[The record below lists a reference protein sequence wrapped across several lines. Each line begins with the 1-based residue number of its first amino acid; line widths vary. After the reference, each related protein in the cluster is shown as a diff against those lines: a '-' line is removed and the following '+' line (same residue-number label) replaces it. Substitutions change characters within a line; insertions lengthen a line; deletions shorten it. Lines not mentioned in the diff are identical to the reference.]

1 MNNEE
6 ISSKYAKECISSL
19 YIILMEHL
27 IPYTLQRDFYE
38 ELKDFEI
45 IEAFECMEDE
55 IKNVKRCIELYDV
68 VVEKPILLLNNE
80 DIMELLEDFI
90 LFQKEK
96 LSEKSEELSD
106 VEKDL
111 IDDYLENR
119 NRRIID
125 GFGK

>member
-6 ISSKYAKECISSL
+6 ISSKYAKECIRSL

-68 VVEKPILLLNNE
+68 IVEKPILLLNNE

-90 LFQKEK
+90 IFQKEK

-106 VEKDL
+106 VEREM
-111 IDDYLENR
+111 INDYLER
-119 NRRIID
+119 YE
-125 GFGK
+125 